1 MGGLKASSDQSFV
14 GSLARTDFQVAVV
27 SSVKIGLQRRKAV
40 HLIINE
46 FKSPFGQL

>member
-1 MGGLKASSDQSFV
+1 MGGLRASSDQSFV
-14 GSLARTDFQVAVV
+14 GSLARIDFQAAVV

-40 HLIINE
+40 HPIIIE